1 MNMEKPESIRER
13 HREMYLKSVFFEY
26 VVSGSKT
33 TELRVAF
40 EAFSHI
46 KVDDKVVFK
55 SGDGRSIQVEITD
68 VTKYHDLDEVLRS
81 ADISK
86 LVPNMSKEQIQ
97 KAASIIFSEADVK
110 KYGLV
115 LFAFKKMQ

>member
-1 MNMEKPESIRER
+1 
-13 HREMYLKSVFFEY
+13 MYLKERFFEY

-40 EAFSHI
+40 ESFSRI
-46 KVDDKVVFK
+46 KVGDKVVFK
-55 SGDGRSIQVEITD
+55 SGDGRSIRVEITD

-97 KAASIIFSEADVK
+97 KAAPTIFSEADVK

-115 LFAFKKMQ
+115 LFTFKKMQ